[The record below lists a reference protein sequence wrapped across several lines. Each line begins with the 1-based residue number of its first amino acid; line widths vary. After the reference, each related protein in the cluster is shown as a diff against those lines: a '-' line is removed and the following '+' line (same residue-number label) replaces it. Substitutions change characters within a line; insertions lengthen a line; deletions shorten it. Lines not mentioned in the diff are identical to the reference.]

1 MSLPVIRVSAA
12 ACLNCFQ
19 EETFASAPLLNS
31 LWAGAFEHFTK
42 YMGSNRLQ
50 LKCAPT
56 SAWAAFTARNEEWEK
71 DTLYCLFIWI
81 HSAIPND
88 KEGPGRKKNKIGLY
102 KRYLSVQ
109 IISEDSLILASHG
122 ALLKHPQL
130 YEVSTFQLVSIIYH
144 CKVSKG
150 FNTSLNHRI

>member
-12 ACLNCFQ
+12 TRLNRFQ
-19 EETFASAPLLNS
+19 EETFASAPLQNS

-56 SAWAAFTARNEEWEK
+56 SAWAAFTARNEEWER

-88 KEGPGRKKNKIGLY
+88 KEGPGRKKKIKSAFTKDIWVSRLY
-102 KRYLSVQ
+102 LKTVSSSLPMVHYWNIPSFTRYRHFS
-109 IISEDSLILASHG
+109 SLVLFTTAKSARALTLA
-122 ALLKHPQL
+122 
-130 YEVSTFQLVSIIYH
+130 
-144 CKVSKG
+144 
-150 FNTSLNHRI
+150 